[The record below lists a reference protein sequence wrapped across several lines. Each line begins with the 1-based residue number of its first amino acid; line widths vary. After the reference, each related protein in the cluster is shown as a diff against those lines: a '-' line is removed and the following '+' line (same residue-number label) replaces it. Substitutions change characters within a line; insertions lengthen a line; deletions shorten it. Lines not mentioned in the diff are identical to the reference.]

1 MTRPESFIEHTR
13 FSTLGS
19 YSQGNSMAYVLPTTR
34 EVAAVARKLL
44 SEGRA
49 SVVCGRLS
57 EFSGSTTIPALLD
70 GLRAGVRP
78 TLVLLADQFVASDEA
93 TVLVKSSLGDF
104 FLSPIEHILSQR
116 YSYDLAHWTSA
127 GFEITTAPCEDA
139 RRLYSQSMA
148 YLRSCASLDGDWQ
161 LRGQHVRR
169 SLNFRIQGAKR
180 KIRLFRSS
188 AIDAYRDNPD
198 HPTLQE
204 HLLLAE
210 RGEHRIQEALESTC

>member
-1 MTRPESFIEHTR
+1 MTRPESFIENAR
-13 FSTLGS
+13 FSARGS
-19 YSQGNSMAYVLPTTR
+19 CSQANPMAYVLPTTR
-34 EVAAVARKLL
+34 KVTAVARKLL

-49 SVVCGRLS
+49 SVVCGRLGG
-57 EFSGSTTIPALLD
+57 FPGGMTIPALLD

-116 YSYDLAHWTSA
+116 YSYDLAYWTSD
-127 GFEITTAPCEDA
+127 GLEITTAPCEDA

-161 LRGQHVRR
+161 MRRQHVKR

-188 AIDAYRDNPD
+188 AIGAYLDDPD
-198 HPTLQE
+198 HPMLRE

-210 RGEHRIQEALESTC
+210 RGEHRVQEALESTC

>member
-19 YSQGNSMAYVLPTTR
+19 YSQGNSMEYVLPTTR

-104 FLSPIEHILSQR
+104 FLSPIEQILSQR
-116 YSYDLAHWTSA
+116 YSYDLAHWTNT
-127 GFEITTAPCEDA
+127 GFEITEAPCEDE
-139 RRLYSQSMA
+139 RRLYSQSVA
-148 YLRSCASLDGDWQ
+148 YLRSCASLDDGWQ
-161 LRGQHVRR
+161 LRGQHPRR

-188 AIDAYRDNPD
+188 AIDAYLDDPD
-198 HPTLQE
+198 HPKLRE

-210 RGEHRIQEALESTC
+210 RGELSVHEKLEAGC

>member
-1 MTRPESFIEHTR
+1 
-13 FSTLGS
+13 
-19 YSQGNSMAYVLPTTR
+19 MAYVLPTTR
-34 EVAAVARKLL
+34 EVTAVAGRLL

-49 SVVCGRLS
+49 SVVCGRLGG
-57 EFSGSTTIPALLD
+57 FPGGMTIPALLD
-70 GLRAGVRP
+70 SLCTGVRP
-78 TLVLLADQFVASDEA
+78 TLILLADQFVASDEA

-127 GFEITTAPCEDA
+127 GLEITAAPCEDA

-148 YLRSCASLDGDWQ
+148 YLHSCASLGGEWQ
-161 LRGQHVRR
+161 LRGQHPRR

-180 KIRLFRSS
+180 KIRLFRSL
-188 AIDAYRDNPD
+188 AIDAYLDEPD
-198 HPTLQE
+198 HPTLRE

-210 RGEHRIQEALESTC
+210 RGEDRVQEKLEATC